1 MQKRSIVLCIVFSI
15 ITCGIY
21 TLYWMVKVND
31 DLNTLAK
38 RDGTSGGMVILFSI
52 ITCGIYGWYWLY
64 QMGKAVETIH
74 MKYNEACGSAQILYL
89 VLGLFG
95 LSIVSM
101 ALMQDEV
108 NNHIA

>member
-1 MQKRSIVLCIVFSI
+1 MI
-15 ITCGIY
+15 
-21 TLYWMVKVND
+21 KVND
-31 DLNTLAK
+31 DLNALTK

-95 LSIVSM
+95 LSIVSI

-108 NNHIA
+108 NNHIVSCERAI